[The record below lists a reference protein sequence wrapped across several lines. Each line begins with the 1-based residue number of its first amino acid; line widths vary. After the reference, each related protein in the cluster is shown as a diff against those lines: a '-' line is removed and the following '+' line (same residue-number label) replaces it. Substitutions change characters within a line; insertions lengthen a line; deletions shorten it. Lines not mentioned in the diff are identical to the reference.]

1 MPMRR
6 RSLLIL
12 GGLAAPTILRPA
24 RAQSAIPDKAVRLL
38 VGFGSGNGTD
48 TVARELGPQLERRVG
63 RHISVE
69 NRVGESGAAAGEAL
83 KNGPNDGSF
92 LALLPSTTIA
102 AAIGDKNY
110 PFDALVDT
118 APISLLGRFPLAI
131 AVSPRIGV
139 ETYEQYVAY
148 VKSGDADR
156 VQLGSTASSDAFSAV
171 YGKMMSHALGAPMKI
186 VGFRGG
192 SAMVTDVEQGRVP
205 ACISNLPTLLAAH
218 RGGRVKIVLLTG
230 TKRSPAA
237 PGLPTAA
244 DLNIPGLDLREW
256 YMLFTGGRAPR
267 EAVVAWNGHVRALI
281 DDVEF
286 RGVLT
291 QLGLDAEGTTPEE
304 ARATIVETLKLW
316 RERMEGFGVLPA
328 N

>member
-1 MPMRR
+1 MKR
-6 RSLLIL
+6 RSLLIF

-24 RAQSAIPDKAVRLL
+24 QGQSAIPDKAIRLL

-48 TVARELGPQLERRVG
+48 TVARELAPQLERRVG

-69 NRVGESGAAAGEAL
+69 NRVGESGATAGEAL

-102 AAIGDKNY
+102 AQIGAKNY

-118 APISLLGRFPLAI
+118 APITLLGRFPMAV
-131 AVSPRIGV
+131 AVSPKIGV
-139 ETYEQYVAY
+139 DTYEQYVAY
-148 VKSGDADR
+148 VKGGDADR
-156 VQLGSTASSDAFSAV
+156 VRLGSTASSEAFSAV
-171 YGKMMSHALGAPMKI
+171 YGKMMSNALGMTMKV

-192 SAMVTDVEQGRVP
+192 TSMVTDVEQGRVP

-230 TKRSPAA
+230 SKRSGAA

-244 DLNIPGLDLREW
+244 DLKVPGLDLREW
-256 YMLFTGGRAPR
+256 YMLFTGGKAPR
-267 EAVVAWNGHVRALI
+267 PVVDAWNGHLRAL
-281 DDVEF
+281 VGNAEF
-286 RGVLT
+286 GGALT
-291 QLGLDAEGTTPEE
+291 QLGLDAESTTPEE
-304 ARATIVETLKLW
+304 TREAIVETLKLW
-316 RERMEGFGVLPA
+316 RERMSAFGVL
-328 N
+328 